1 MRDDTSYRPSVKHR
15 VIFYLGG
22 VVFASATYLVGLW
35 LYALESSG
43 AGDVD
48 LYRRLVRDLFGALG
62 IHLITLFAWQLT
74 CVVIAYSVGTLITKE
89 VHHRKLAEE
98 RANIDGVTEIY
109 NHRHYQE
116 RLAGEL
122 ERARRYG
129 RSLSLVMLDLD
140 DFKAFNDTWGHQEG
154 DKLLRWF
161 GGVCQSCIRSTD
173 VLARYGGEE
182 FMIVLPEA
190 NSAEALAVAER
201 IRVAAEKR
209 SREDFGENKVTTVSG
224 GVASFPEHG
233 SNRHALTQSADAAL
247 YYAKQQG
254 RNRCF
259 VYEESSHRSY
269 RVVSNHVRP
278 VPMEDDMGALEALGA
293 TIDARDHYTRGH
305 SANVMRFSMAL
316 GEKAGLS
323 AEEME
328 NLRAASLLHDIG
340 RIGTPEELFGKPGRL
355 SPEEWKLVENHALVG
370 SRILKRVQQMGSIVP
385 AVLHHHERYDGEGY
399 PSGLAGANI
408 PLAARII
415 AIADSY
421 DAMTSDRSYR
431 LALSYAGAIEE
442 LRRCAGMQFDPEL
455 VELFIKCLAESRNEK
470 AA

>member
-1 MRDDTSYRPSVKHR
+1 MKHR
-15 VIFYLGG
+15 AVFYLGG
-22 VVFASATYLVGLW
+22 VVFASATYLAGLW

-43 AGDVD
+43 AGDVG
-48 LYRRLVRDLFGALG
+48 LYRHLVRDLFGALG

-74 CVVIAYSVGTLITKE
+74 CVAIAYSVGTLVAKE
-89 VHHRKLAEE
+89 IHYRRQAEA
-98 RANIDGVTEIY
+98 RANIDGVTDIY
-109 NHRHYQE
+109 NHRHFQE
-116 RLAGEL
+116 RLAEEL

-129 RSLSLVMLDLD
+129 RALSLIMLDID

-154 DKLLRWF
+154 DRLLRWF
-161 GGVCQSCIRSTD
+161 GGVCQSCIRGVD

-182 FMIVLPEA
+182 FVIVLPETGG
-190 NSAEALAVAER
+190 SEALAVAER
-201 IRVAAEKR
+201 IRTAAEKS
-209 SREDFGENKVTTVSG
+209 SREHFGDNKVTTVSA

-233 SNRHALTQSADAAL
+233 TNRHALTQSADAAL

-254 RNRCF
+254 KNRCL

-269 RVVSNHVRP
+269 RVVPGHVH
-278 VPMEDDMGALEALGA
+278 PMPIEDDMGAIEALGA
-293 TIDARDHYTRGH
+293 AIDARDHYTRGH
-305 SANVMRFSMAL
+305 SANVMRISMAL
-316 GEKAGLS
+316 GEKAALS

-355 SPEEWKLVENHALVG
+355 SPEEWKQVENHASVG
-370 SRILKRVQQMGSIVP
+370 SRLLKRVQQMGSIVP
-385 AVLHHHERYDGEGY
+385 AVLHHHERYDGKGY
-399 PSGLAGANI
+399 PSGLAGKSI

-431 LALSYAGAIEE
+431 PALSHDEAVEE

-455 VELFIKCLAESRNEK
+455 IELFIQWLDETRQGK